1 MPFNT
6 TLKQSNVIPRIIVS
20 TLIEPSAITIYK
32 DIFNVSKIAITAS
45 ILNRTLLK
53 HIEEKV

>member
-6 TLKQSNVIPRIIVS
+6 TLKQSNVIPRIIAS

-45 ILNRTLLK
+45 I
-53 HIEEKV
+53 